1 MRLKW
6 PSNEQLLFLANVLAD
21 RLWFKKNAKELKSIL
36 FVKWDEIGDMA
47 AASHVFEAVK
57 LKYPNAKITV
67 ICKPFVKS
75 LIESNGFV
83 DEVKTDIEAFNQRY
97 DAVVELRGTWRT
109 LFKAFRYRIRYRVSR
124 AEIRFRNKGQQLHET
139 LTNTAVVQ
147 LLNPS
152 IIHVKPSISFSP
164 SDDAI
169 VDGFLTKNSIG
180 SFAIIHAGA
189 RKKLRQWPKERFA
202 LAIEYLHKKYQ
213 LKIVFAGAKEDEADI
228 DIIKKDLGFHT
239 YNFTSGFSLSQF
251 ANLCSKSKI
260 YIGNESG
267 PMQIASNAGI
277 PVIAIYGPGVPHV
290 FYPLS
295 DGSKVLHHV
304 LDCNPCDQIHC
315 VRPDSPCISMVK
327 VDDVLESIDEILL

>member
-21 RLWFKKNAKELKSIL
+21 RLWFKKNATELKAIL

-47 AASHVFEAVK
+47 AAMHVFEAVK
-57 LKYPNAKITV
+57 HQYPNAKITV
-67 ICKPFVKS
+67 VCKPFVKS

-83 DEVKTDIEAFNQRY
+83 DEILTDINAFNRRY
-97 DAVVELRGTWRT
+97 DAVVELRGTWQT
-109 LFKAFRYRIRYRVSR
+109 LLKAFKYRIIYRVSR
-124 AEIRFRNKGQQLHET
+124 AEIRLKNKGQQLHET

-147 LLNPS
+147 LLHPS
-152 IIHVKPSISFSP
+152 IEHVQPGISFSP
-164 SDDAI
+164 TDEASVND
-169 VDGFLTKNSIG
+169 FLKANGIEN
-180 SFAIIHAGA
+180 FAIIHAGA

-213 LKIVFAGAKEDEADI
+213 LSIVFAGSKDDEADI
-228 DIIKKDLGFHT
+228 DIIKSDLGFQT
-239 YNFTSGFSLSQF
+239 FNFTSGFSLSQF
-251 ANLCSKSKI
+251 ANLCSKARI

-295 DGSKVLHHV
+295 KDSKVLHHV

-315 VRPDSPCISMVK
+315 VRPDNPCISMVK